1 MPDHIHPKLQ
11 HLSSQELET
20 LISRYY
26 GDEKVA
32 ALLIEYQID
41 CTAGQLCSLF
51 PPLQLDQRCPYCSVR
66 MIQKRG
72 SRSSTYNSSAV
83 ICPKCTHQK
92 GRYRCQC
99 DNCIAIEAQKKRLES
114 ERLKA
119 AINTHLDR
127 LRLQNTKHPSVNE
140 LDLRSAVSLLALIRA
155 CLFSDHPSHE
165 PLDASEMTLNAL
177 EEATIPYTPRG
188 NLSDQLIE
196 NLRKM
201 RLIEFSANSTP
212 DALTLENGRLVSFIP
227 SKVRWTLLMPEPH
240 TYFEE
245 LVFVAETQSRW
256 PTHWEADVHDVWL
269 EIALAEC
276 KEYCAHI
283 NAERGLPEPG
293 AKSLDSML
301 RNLLQNYSV
310 AQCYQVLYVSAQR
323 AVDFWVRTR
332 CNKRHAANYMI
343 GECQRRADRARAEN
357 WEVKPFR
364 RNFDLPRSS
373 LSHVFFDV
381 FLKIGEAGFNQA
393 HGTLK
398 YPYSQFEASF

>member
-26 GDEKVA
+26 GGEKVDV
-32 ALLIEYQID
+32 LLIEYLVN
-41 CTAGQLCSLF
+41 CAAGQLHNLF
-51 PPLQLDQRCPYCSVR
+51 PPLQVDRCCPYCSVQMVQR
-66 MIQKRG
+66 RG

-83 ICPKCTHQK
+83 ICPKCNHRE

-99 DNCIAIEAQKKRLES
+99 DKCLANETQKKRMES

-127 LRLQNTKHPSVNE
+127 LRQQNALTPRVNE

-155 CLFSDHPSHE
+155 CLFSDHSSHD
-165 PLDASEMTLNAL
+165 PLDATEITLNTL

-196 NLRKM
+196 NLRNK
-201 RLIEFSANSTP
+201 RLIEFSVNSTP
-212 DALTLENGRLVSFIP
+212 DAFTLEDGRLVSFIP
-227 SKVRWTLLMPEPH
+227 SKVRWTLLMPEPQK
-240 TYFEE
+240 YFEE
-245 LVFVAETQSRW
+245 LVFVAETNSRW
-256 PTHWEADVHDVWL
+256 PTHWEPDVYDVWL

-276 KEYCAHI
+276 KEYCAHV

-310 AQCYQVLYVSAQR
+310 AQCYQILYVSAQR

-332 CNKRHAANYMI
+332 SNKRHAANYMI

-381 FLKIGEAGFNQA
+381 FLKIGEAGFNKKPA
-393 HGTLK
+393 TLE
-398 YPYSQFEASF
+398 YTDSQ